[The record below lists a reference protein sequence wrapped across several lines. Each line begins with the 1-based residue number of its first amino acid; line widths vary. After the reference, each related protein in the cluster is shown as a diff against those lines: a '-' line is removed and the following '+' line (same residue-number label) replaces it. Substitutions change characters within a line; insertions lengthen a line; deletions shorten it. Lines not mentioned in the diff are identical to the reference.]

1 MNKVI
6 IANVAAAVSSL
17 SAGVSVVATRF
28 IINETDPISLAF
40 FRYFIAAV
48 CLLPIL
54 YLGLRSQR
62 IAFSHILPI
71 IILGALLYTLFPLG
85 FSSSLKY
92 TTAAY
97 GAVALAT
104 MPIFTLI
111 IAYIF
116 KKETL
121 TKMKITGVVL
131 AFLGVTI
138 SVSRSWMGSSLA
150 EDHLLGILLMLASA
164 MCAAIYS
171 TFSKSLLI
179 FYGPLFFTAMSITAG
194 MLVLIPIA
202 QTVGTFLVIPTF
214 SFAGWIALVF
224 LGVIGGAFQFT
235 AYTWAL
241 KWLTPTRTA
250 IYLTLTPISA
260 IILAYPLLGEEIKPE
275 VIGGLIII
283 LMAIFLLNRAQSNNS
298 EIL

>member
-1 MNKVI
+1 MNKAI
-6 IANVAAAVSSL
+6 LANIAAATSSL
-17 SAGVSVVATRF
+17 SAGASVVATRF
-28 IINETDPISLAF
+28 VINETDPISLAF
-40 FRYFIAAV
+40 FRYFIAAL

-54 YLGLRSQR
+54 YLGLRNQK

-71 IILGALLYTLFPLG
+71 IILGALLYTLFPWG

-111 IAYIF
+111 IACLF
-116 KKETL
+116 KKEAL
-121 TKMKITGVVL
+121 TKIKITGVVL
-131 AFLGVTI
+131 AFLGIKI
-138 SVSRSWMGSSLA
+138 SVSRSWIGNSSG
-150 EDHLLGILLMLASA
+150 EDDLLGILLMLASA
-164 MCAAIYS
+164 VCAAIYS

-179 FYGPLFFTAMSITAG
+179 LYGPLFFTAMSITAG
-194 MLVLIPIA
+194 MLILFPIAHTVDTFLIIPI
-202 QTVGTFLVIPTF
+202 F
-214 SFAGWIALVF
+214 STAGWISLIF
-224 LGVIGGAFQFT
+224 LGVIGGAFQFA

-260 IILAYPLLGEEIKPE
+260 IILAYPLLGERIKPE
-275 VIGGLIII
+275 VIVGLIII
-283 LMAIFLLNRAQSNNS
+283 LIAIFILNRARLKQ
-298 EIL
+298 